1 MESIACIF
9 LFFFRTARCEIMKKI
24 LVFEEVKKV
33 SVIQF
38 SLKTNI
44 SGRFDLRPVQNCE
57 STFSL
62 LLISFGFFAIH
73 KQMLKLMS

>member
-33 SVIQF
+33 SMIQF

-44 SGRFDLRPVQNCE
+44 SGRFDLRSVQNCE
-57 STFSL
+57 STFS